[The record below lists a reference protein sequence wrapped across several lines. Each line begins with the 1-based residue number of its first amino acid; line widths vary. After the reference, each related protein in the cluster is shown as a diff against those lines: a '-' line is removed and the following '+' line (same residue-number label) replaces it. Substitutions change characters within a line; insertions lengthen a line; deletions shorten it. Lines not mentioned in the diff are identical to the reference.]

1 MNESRVSEKEDA
13 LKRVK
18 EQHESERKVRDG
30 ETQALISELEQLKLS
45 HKCDLVRLE
54 DRLAEANDTVLQ

>member
-45 HKCDLVRLE
+45 NKCDLVRLE
-54 DRLAEANDTVLQ
+54 DRLSEANDTVLQ